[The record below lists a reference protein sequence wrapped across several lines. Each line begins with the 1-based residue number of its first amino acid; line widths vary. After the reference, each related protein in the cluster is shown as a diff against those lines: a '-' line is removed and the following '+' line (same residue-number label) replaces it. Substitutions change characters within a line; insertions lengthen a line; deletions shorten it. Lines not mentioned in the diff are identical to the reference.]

1 MKRRPAIILLLAT
14 LTAPLTAHAQQNAAP
29 EPIVRT
35 TIDPP
40 RVVVGQHTTLRLDV
54 LAPNYMTAPPE
65 LPNFQLRNAVT
76 RPSSGVN
83 INERQNGTEYAGV
96 RFEFLIYPLE
106 PGAYAVTG
114 QKLTIKYA
122 AEPPATREA
131 VIALPRIEFAAF
143 IPDAAT
149 ALHPY
154 LAANGLTAEQAV
166 QRSSDALKT
175 GDAVTRIVTVK
186 AEGAPAM
193 LLPPTSFAT
202 IDGLALYPSQPSLQD
217 KTDSRTDVLTS
228 TRVDSATYMVEKAG
242 DYVLPAIDIDW
253 WNATENKI
261 ARAHLDA
268 IPMQVAATPVVAGA
282 PSTRQSGSRW
292 NLNDLFD
299 LLADH
304 WLLALL
310 AAVALAALA
319 WLIPRAARRIAAF
332 YRQRR
337 EAYLRSESFSF
348 EELKHAARSHD
359 AKRVYFALLEWLRRF
374 EPVAPSHTVQ
384 AFTTAAGDPAL
395 DHEINAMQ
403 QQLFAP
409 EGSATIWSAHQLIRR
424 VGAARRRL
432 RPHRVRAAAS
442 GLPRQLNPIGDN
454 ASSVPRQRMPAR

>member
-1 MKRRPAIILLLAT
+1 MKGRPAIILLLAS
-14 LTAPLTAHAQQNAAP
+14 LNAPLTAYAQQNAAP

-83 INERQNGTEYAGV
+83 INEQQNGVDYAGV
-96 RFEFLIYPLE
+96 RFEFAIYPLE
-106 PGAYAVTG
+106 PGAFAVTG
-114 QKLTIKYA
+114 QKLTVKYA

-131 VIALPRIEFAAF
+131 VIALPRIEFQAF
-143 IPDAAT
+143 IPDAAA

-154 LAANGLTAEQAV
+154 LAANGLTVEQAV

-175 GDAVTRIVTVK
+175 GDAVTRIVTIK

-193 LLPPTSFAT
+193 LLPPTSFGA
-202 IDGLALYPSQPSLQD
+202 IDGLALYPAQPSLQD

-228 TRVDSATYMVEKAG
+228 TRVDSATYMLERSG
-242 DYVLPAIDIDW
+242 DYMLPAIDIDW
-253 WNATENKI
+253 WNAAENKI

-268 IPMQVAATPVVAGA
+268 IPLQVGANLAEAGA
-282 PSTRQSGSRW
+282 SPSGDRRSRW

-299 LLADH
+299 LAADH
-304 WLLALL
+304 WLLGLL
-310 AAVALAALA
+310 AAVAFAALA
-319 WLIPRAARRIAAF
+319 WLMPRAARWIAAS

-337 EAYLRSESFSF
+337 EAHLRSESFSF
-348 EELKHAARSHD
+348 EEFKHAARSHD
-359 AKRVYFALLEWLRRF
+359 AKRVYFALLEWLQRF

-384 AFTTAAGDPAL
+384 AFTTAARDPAL
-395 DHEINAMQ
+395 DQEISAIEQ
-403 QQLFAP
+403 RLFAP
-409 EGSATIWSAHQLIRR
+409 DGSATGWSPHQLLRR

-432 RPHRVRAAAS
+432 RPHRVHAATS
-442 GLPRQLNPIGDN
+442 GLPQQLNPVRDK
-454 ASSVPRQRMPAR
+454 ASPARRQRTPAR